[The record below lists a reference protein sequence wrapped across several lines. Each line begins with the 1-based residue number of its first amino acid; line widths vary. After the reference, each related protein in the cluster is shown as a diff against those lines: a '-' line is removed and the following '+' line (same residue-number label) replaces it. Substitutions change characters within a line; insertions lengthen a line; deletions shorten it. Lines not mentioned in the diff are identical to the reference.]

1 MNRLGVFRYVFF
13 LYKYLSFILI
23 SKNGQ
28 NRDMI
33 YNDLIGGKQSFCTI
47 IERQVTDMTQQDHSQ
62 LNEEKELLE
71 KRVFEEIS
79 GIEQDEAVEA
89 PPSPE
94 RPDYAEEILEII
106 RSDKPDEELFE
117 LLDDYHDNDLADALE
132 LMTPEER
139 SHFYKVL
146 PADVVADIY
155 ERLDQDEV
163 EEYLSELDDQRV
175 ANIVDHMDADKAV
188 DFLKMLS
195 TEKRMILV
203 SLLDR
208 QSQKDILMIAQYDE
222 DQIGSRMSTNYVSI
236 SKTMTVKNAM
246 RTLVRKAADYD
257 NVATIYVVDEE
268 EKFYG
273 AIELTALII
282 AREGQSLDDLVQTS
296 YPYVY
301 ASEQIDD
308 CIEDIKDYSEDSIP
322 VLDND
327 NHMIGVITSQDLVQV
342 VDDEMGEDYARL
354 AGLTA
359 EEDLKEPLFQS
370 MKKRLP
376 WLMILLFLGLLVSS
390 VIANY
395 EKIVAQ
401 LTILMVFQSMILD
414 MSGNAGIQSLGVTIR
429 VLSDETL
436 TFAQKIK
443 LVFKEIRVGL
453 CNGLLLGLISFTLIG
468 LYIMVIRHHP
478 ALFSFA
484 VSGCIGLALLGAML
498 ISSFMGTVIPIFFNK
513 IGVDP
518 AVASGPL
525 ITTVNDL
532 VAVVTYY
539 SLSYVLLI
547 QVLNLSG

>member
-1 MNRLGVFRYVFF
+1 
-13 LYKYLSFILI
+13 
-23 SKNGQ
+23 
-28 NRDMI
+28 
-33 YNDLIGGKQSFCTI
+33 
-47 IERQVTDMTQQDHSQ
+47 MTQQDHSQ

-443 LVFKEIRVGL
+443 LVFKESRVGL
-453 CNGLLLGLISFTLIG
+453 SVGLILGVASVILIG
-468 LYIMVIRHHP
+468 VYLMVLKHKEP
-478 ALFSFA
+478 VFAFA
-484 VSGCIGLALLGAML
+484 VSGCIGMSLLVSMIFSSIIGTL
-498 ISSFMGTVIPIFFNK
+498 IPLFFKK
-513 IGVDP
+513 INIDP

-532 VAVVTYY
+532 IAVGCYY
-539 SLSYVLLI
+539 GMSWLLLI
-547 QVLNLSG
+547 NVMQLHAM

>member
-1 MNRLGVFRYVFF
+1 
-13 LYKYLSFILI
+13 
-23 SKNGQ
+23 
-28 NRDMI
+28 
-33 YNDLIGGKQSFCTI
+33 
-47 IERQVTDMTQQDHSQ
+47 MTQQDHSQ

-436 TFAQKIK
+436 TFGQKIK